1 MTINKRNYP
10 GIDLDQIPSP
20 CFVLE
25 EELLIKNLRLLQS
38 VSQRSGAKILCA
50 LKGFS
55 MWSVFPLVQEYLEG
69 GTASSLNEARLI
81 YEEMGTKS
89 HTCCPVYLEDEFEEI
104 KSISS
109 HITFNSIHQFERF
122 KDRVIDSGIELA
134 IRINPE
140 YSEVGTALYNPCMPG
155 SRLGVTA
162 EQFGD
167 NLPDGITG
175 LHFHALC
182 EQNADSL
189 VNVLRNVEEKFGA
202 FLPQLKWINFGGGH
216 HITRADYDIDLLVDT
231 LINFKKKYNLEV
243 FLEPGEAV
251 GWQTGYLVATVEDII
266 EANGIK
272 TALLDVSF
280 SAHMPDCLEMPYQ
293 PMIWG
298 GDSEVISGKHV
309 YRMGGQTCLAG
320 DFVGYYSFDIE
331 LRPGD
336 QLIIDDMI
344 HYTMVKTT
352 FFNGVKHPSIGI
364 WSSDK
369 NFKLLRSF
377 SYSDYKNRLS

>member
-1 MTINKRNYP
+1 
-10 GIDLDQIPSP
+10 
-20 CFVLE
+20 
-25 EELLIKNLRLLQS
+25 
-38 VSQRSGAKILCA
+38 
-50 LKGFS
+50 

-109 HITFNSIHQFERF
+109 HITFNSIRQFERF

-251 GWQTGYLVATVEDII
+251 GWQTGYLVTTVEDII